1 MGRILLLVCLALLAA
16 AAPAHATTL
25 VLEDGTQRPQ
35 PYQAW
40 VDASLV
46 PTPPGVV
53 TLRLERCADDMP
65 SCAPVGARTIVLSPD
80 WASRQVLLHELGHV
94 FEDAF
99 PSVAGRFG
107 DEETFA
113 EAYALCARRATL
125 RARYVGGYSYAPT
138 PTRHRRAC
146 GVIRDAARAR

>member
-1 MGRILLLVCLALLAA
+1 VCLALLAA

-25 VLEDGTQRPQ
+25 VLPDGTPHPQ

-65 SCAPVGARTIVLSPD
+65 SCAPAGERTIVLSPD
-80 WASRQVLLHELGHV
+80 WASRHVLLHELGHV

-99 PSVAGRFG
+99 PAIGRRFG
-107 DEETFA
+107 DEEELA

-125 RARYVGGYSYAPT
+125 RARYLGGYSYAPT
-138 PTRHRRAC
+138 PAQHRRAC
-146 GVIRDAARAR
+146 AAFRSAARAR